1 MENLPR
7 LSYRNDVVAQLKEPN
22 KNKERSNVLK
32 MLYYA
37 VESLYSNGVYIYP
50 NVIELFRIN
59 GFKKA
64 SLYNDAI
71 FDITNNISKDIKCNL
86 EWINHRSFRKSS
98 AKDKNIIMCYLL
110 FIYHESFIKYLHDF
124 LSKQEPNEEKI
135 KCLISS
141 LIRTVTNVS
150 KYDNKNNQPLTN
162 SNKNKSGKVKKQQR
176 LSTIEKVQK
185 QQKCSTVKKGPKPKD
200 QKKEK
205 DDVDEF
211 DFANEAQ
218 MAGILDH
225 DPFIFNGSF
234 NLENEFDNIIPF

>member
-1 MENLPR
+1 M
-7 LSYRNDVVAQLKEPN
+7 
-22 KNKERSNVLK
+22 
-32 MLYYA
+32 
-37 VESLYSNGVYIYP
+37 
-50 NVIELFRIN
+50 
-59 GFKKA
+59 
-64 SLYNDAI
+64 
-71 FDITNNISKDIKCNL
+71 
-86 EWINHRSFRKSS
+86 
-98 AKDKNIIMCYLL
+98 L

-150 KYDNKNNQPLTN
+150 KFDNKNNQPLTN
-162 SNKNKSGKVKKQQR
+162 SNKNKSGRVKKLQR

-205 DDVDEF
+205 DDDDDF

-218 MAGILDH
+218 MAGIQDH